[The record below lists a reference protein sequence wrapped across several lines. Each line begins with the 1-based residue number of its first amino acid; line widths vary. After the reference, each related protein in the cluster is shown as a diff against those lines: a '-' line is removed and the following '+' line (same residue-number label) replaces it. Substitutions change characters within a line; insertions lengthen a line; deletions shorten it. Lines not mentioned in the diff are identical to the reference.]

1 MLFESETSV
10 PSFLSPDKTATLKCT
25 ALGHTDYFKNIRI
38 LIKNRYLFIRVDSR
52 RVIKV
57 PAVDTDF
64 EKKDKRTFLNDKLY
78 TIKFTHL
85 TKRLKIIFRDEKNRD
100 DVLHHLSIHAGGTPD
115 EIWDAL
121 VNGSKNSSKIIET
134 GPNEKFGGSSTSA
147 TVPPGSQ
154 DGQLNSTAIPNKP
167 VEQSKAQEIDKIINE
182 AIARLVDSLRDVLR
196 DMAYEIANLY
206 EPSR

>member
-1 MLFESETSV
+1 MFESETSV
-10 PSFLSPDKTATLKCT
+10 PSFLSTDKTATLKRT
-25 ALGHTDYFKNIRI
+25 GMGHTDYYKNIRI
-38 LIKNRYLFIRVDSR
+38 LIQNRYLFIRINKR
-52 RVIKV
+52 RVIKI
-57 PAVDTDF
+57 PAIDTDF
-64 EKKDKRTFLNDKLY
+64 EEKDKRTLLNDKLY

-100 DVLHHLSIHAGGTPD
+100 DVLHHLSIHAGISATAD
-115 EIWDAL
+115 VWDAL

-167 VEQSKAQEIDKIINE
+167 VDQSKAQEIDKIINE